1 MSTRIRLYFREQPIP
16 DYEDLGIFAIRLM
29 CRMSF
34 KTQNG
39 FTDPYPAIV
48 DTGAPISLIPLQIWR
63 GCGIEAEAIRDSI
76 IRGVVPLEECQLA
89 VTLAEV
95 KCKLVGA
102 QNESGIL
109 SVKAHLAPS
118 DVVPLILGFK
128 NLLDRVP
135 LHADYQRGEAF
146 IEAGSKRHR

>member
-1 MSTRIRLYFREQPIP
+1 MAAMSTKIRLYFREQVIP
-16 DYEDLGIFAIRLM
+16 DYKELGILAIRLM

-34 KTQNG
+34 QTQNG

-63 GCGIEAEAIRDSI
+63 GCGIEAETIRDST

-95 KCKLVGA
+95 KCKVVGT
-102 QNESGIL
+102 QHESDIL
-109 SVKAHLAPS
+109 SVKAHLAS
-118 DVVPLILGFK
+118 TDAVPLILGFK

-135 LHADYQRGEAF
+135 LHVDYQKSEAF
-146 IEAGSKRHR
+146 IEVGSK

>member
-1 MSTRIRLYFREQPIP
+1 MSTKIRLYFREQVIP
-16 DYEDLGIFAIRLM
+16 DYKDLGILAIRLM

-34 KTQNG
+34 QTQTG

-63 GCGIEAEAIRDSI
+63 RRGIEAEAIRDST

-95 KCKLVGA
+95 KCKVVGA
-102 QNESGIL
+102 QHESDIL
-109 SVKAHLAPS
+109 SVKAHLASS
-118 DVVPLILGFK
+118 DAVPLILGFK

-135 LHADYQRGEAF
+135 LHADYQKSQAF
-146 IEAGSKRHR
+146 IEVGSK

>member
-1 MSTRIRLYFREQPIP
+1 MSTKIRLYFREQVIP
-16 DYEDLGIFAIRLM
+16 DYKELGILAIRLM

-34 KTQNG
+34 QTQNG

-63 GCGIEAEAIRDSI
+63 GCGIEAEKIRDST

-95 KCKLVGA
+95 KCKVVGA
-102 QNESGIL
+102 QDESEIL
-109 SVKAHLAPS
+109 SVKAHLASS
-118 DVVPLILGFK
+118 DAVPLILGFK

-135 LHADYQRGEAF
+135 LHVDYWKSEAF
-146 IEAGSKRHR
+146 IEVGSK